1 MLPTLGGQV
10 AQHISR
16 IEDPSPGNAAVLS
29 TIYNE
34 GSDRPVIFRN
44 SQETSREGVRRILVA
59 F

>member
-16 IEDPSPGNAAVLS
+16 IEDPSPSNAAVLS

-34 GSDRPVIFRN
+34 GGI
-44 SQETSREGVRRILVA
+44 
-59 F
+59 